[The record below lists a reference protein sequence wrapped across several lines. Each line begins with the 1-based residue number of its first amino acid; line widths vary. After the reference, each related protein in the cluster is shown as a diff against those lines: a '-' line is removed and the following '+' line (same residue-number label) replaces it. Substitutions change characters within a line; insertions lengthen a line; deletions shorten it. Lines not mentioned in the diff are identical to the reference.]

1 MYSRNIFPK
10 YGSGGLPIPEN
21 YSGNAIRRPPASG
34 GAANGTER
42 TVSGIPYAP
51 PRVHTSPSRPVGL
64 RAAEAEATVEDSVHD
79 GVKDTVMN
87 GVMDGSDEAVTDV
100 GAVMTEQPMGRAAR
114 EGAESREYRGSHES
128 HDDGEGWQ
136 GFPAAHPREGGEASA
151 PRGDSGLGAMLSRL
165 LPPKMG
171 GGALAQIGLEEAL
184 LMGLFLI
191 LSQSEAED
199 DTLLLLALLFLYR

>member
-21 YSGNAIRRPPASG
+21 YSGNAIRRPPVSG
-34 GAANGTER
+34 GAANGTDR
-42 TVSGIPYAP
+42 AVSGIPYAP
-51 PRVHTSPSRPVGL
+51 PRVHTSPQRPVGL
-64 RAAEAEATVEDSVHD
+64 RAAVEDS
-79 GVKDTVMN
+79 GFAAVKDTVN
-87 GVMDGSDEAVTDV
+87 DAVLDGFAETVTDV
-100 GAVMTEQPMGRAAR
+100 GAVMSEQPTGCAEH
-114 EGAESREYRGSHES
+114 EGAERGEHRGGHES
-128 HDDGEGWQ
+128 HDDGEGCR
-136 GFPAAHPREGGEASA
+136 GGEVARPPAVHPREGGESPA

-171 GGALAQIGLEEAL
+171 GGALAQVGLEEAL